1 MVANIADQFPTDVLR
16 STVGAGLLAMA
27 ALQPTWI
34 LLTEYISIPAVTATY
49 GFALTAS
56 PFCQTPGVPAQT
68 KGPKKSCPTIR
79 PLAKAR
85 GTLTPALLR
94 GPAAIRHPWPRAAI
108 PASMPGCPLC
118 NACVRPLG
126 MRQVEQDQKPEQS
139 RARADLALVGA
150 SLLAENVWTTHSFR
164 QGASSLTTIA
174 GKPAPTGE
182 RVPPDNE
189 VER

>member
-1 MVANIADQFPTDVLR
+1 MVAPHTCR
-16 STVGAGLLAMA
+16 SWLAS
-27 ALQPTWI
+27 
-34 LLTEYISIPAVTATY
+34 E
-49 GFALTAS
+49 GGLTADLLFVDRVHIHCCGNGHLGFRPYGES
-56 PFCQTPGVPAQT
+56 LWQTPQRNQR
-68 KGPKKSCPTIR
+68 SCPTIR
-79 PLAKAR
+79 PLAGAR
-85 GTLTPALLR
+85 GALTPALLR
-94 GPAAIRHPWPRAAI
+94 GPAAIGHPWPRAAI
-108 PASMPGCPLC
+108 PASMPGCPLR

-164 QGASSLTTIA
+164 KGASSLTTIA